1 MSRYDQWHRDDFL
14 PQALAWTDT
23 VLDGAGRPRLEEP
36 SWSRVRPWGCVL
48 AIPAEGGTVWFKA
61 VPAGGAEP
69 ALHTVLAE
77 EVSDHVAPL
86 LAVDEERGWLL
97 LGDAGQSLGDGVD
110 DAGAGD
116 LCASGPFRAAMTAYA
131 HVQDRMAH
139 RIDEL
144 VARGLP
150 DARPHAMPAVF
161 DRLHEALSR
170 AAVDARDTGAT
181 DLLGR
186 IAGARPIVVDLAA
199 GLGASGSV
207 DHNDLHPWNVMRA
220 VTDAPPVFLD
230 WGDAMAAHP
239 YASLLV
245 PVRIARLASRQA
257 GDAVVEAY
265 AAGCDAPFDHD
276 AYEAALRLAVIAR
289 AWTWQR
295 SLASDPGN
303 TEYGDAALKW
313 FARILDPDP
322 LDADRD

>member
-1 MSRYDQWHRDDFL
+1 MSSYDQWLGDDFL

-23 VLDGAGRPRLEEP
+23 VLDGADRPRLEEP

-61 VPAGGAEP
+61 VPDGGAEP

-77 EVSDHVAPL
+77 EVADHVAPL
-86 LAVDEERGWLL
+86 LAVDEERRWLL
-97 LGDAGQSLGDGVD
+97 LGDAGLSLGDGVD
-110 DAGAGD
+110 DAGAPD

-131 HVQDRMAH
+131 DVQGRMAH

-144 VARGLP
+144 VTRGLP
-150 DARPHAMPAVF
+150 DARPHAMPGVF
-161 DRLHEALSR
+161 DRLHESLSR
-170 AAVDARDTGAT
+170 TAFDAADTDAI

-186 IAGARPIVVDLAA
+186 IAGARSVVVDLASR
-199 GLGASGSV
+199 LETSGSV
-207 DHNDLHPWNVMRA
+207 DHNDLHPWNVMRTA
-220 VTDAPPVFLD
+220 PDAPPVFLD

-245 PVRIARLASRQA
+245 PVRIARLASPEA

-265 AAGCDAPFDHD
+265 ATGCDASFDHD
-276 AYEAALRLAVIAR
+276 VYEAALRLAVVAR

-295 SLASDPGN
+295 SLASDRTN
-303 TEYGDAALKW
+303 AEYGDAALKW